1 MIILNNE
8 KFLGSAQLGLSNR
21 FKSNIFLSNNLVKL
35 QQHEVKSK
43 NEHIA
48 KVQRVCG
55 NEK

>member
-1 MIILNNE
+1 MSSIGFRQQVKVKHI
-8 KFLGSAQLGLSNR
+8 
-21 FKSNIFLSNNLVKL
+21 LSNNLVKL
-35 QQHEVKSK
+35 QQHEVNSK

>member
-1 MIILNNE
+1 MIILNE
-8 KFLGSAQLGLSNR
+8 KCLDQLNSVQATGLSQ
-21 FKSNIFLSNNLVKL
+21 IYFLCNNLVKL